1 MDYFLV
7 TDRIVEKDEN
17 GNYSKLFEKVG
28 AVIGREQYLI
38 SLDTGEVNKYSVFLN
53 AVWGVE
59 EEEFLREL
67 LYELIW
73 RFLDGVYD
81 INYLQKLL
89 CGINE
94 VSSAFLV
101 EW

>member
-53 AVWGVE
+53 AV
-59 EEEFLREL
+59 
-67 LYELIW
+67 
-73 RFLDGVYD
+73 
-81 INYLQKLL
+81 
-89 CGINE
+89 
-94 VSSAFLV
+94 
-101 EW
+101 